1 MLRRL
6 PHFSL
11 RHSLR
16 SRSSRLA
23 AGHSTAG
30 FTARRMGR
38 VAPSALL
45 LAFGFAAGLAAPGHA
60 QQDNIAQIA
69 TQTAIVIDFDVAP
82 GLDPILGRKAADAV
96 AVEMEASGNFA
107 ITPRQTVEEA
117 VASRPGLR
125 GPYVPSTQRRLGES
139 LGVQSV
145 ISGRVV
151 AASVG
156 SQVTRTQGRERQPI
170 TTQVREARVQIQL
183 RQMEVRSGDFVNGT
197 QVTETTVDNLREV
210 DDDVLMNQSL
220 DKAAFSAVRTIR
232 LIIFPEGT
240 VLNIV
245 GSDNSGLGGSIQL
258 NIGFDRGVRP
268 GQRFSVLRDVANKSR
283 GANEANVFVE
293 RIKVAELLIVRI
305 EPDQSIGTVVA
316 GGSVG
321 VRTGDKVRRIFASGT
336 PFTEPSFERPEQ
348 QPRR

>member
-11 RHSLR
+11 CHSIR
-16 SRSSRLA
+16 SCSSRLTA
-23 AGHSTAG
+23 SHVTAG
-30 FTARRMGR
+30 FTAGR
-38 VAPSALL
+38 VSRIAPSALL
-45 LAFGFAAGLAAPGHA
+45 LAFGLASGLAAPSRA
-60 QQDNIAQIA
+60 QQGDIGQIA
-69 TQTAIVIDFDVAP
+69 TQTAVVLDFDVAP

-96 AVEMEASGNFA
+96 AVEMAASGNFT

-156 SQVTRTQGRERQPI
+156 SQVTRTQGRERQAI
-170 TTQVREARVQIQL
+170 TTQMRAARVQIQL

-197 QVTETTVDNLREV
+197 QVTETTVDELREV

-305 EPDQSIGTVVA
+305 EPEQSIATVVA

-321 VRTGDKVRRIFASGT
+321 VRTGDKVRRIFAPGT
-336 PFTEPSFERPEQ
+336 PFTEPSFERLEQ
-348 QPRR
+348 PTRR